1 MRCRRLLLLS
11 SALFALLLA
20 VLSRSDG
27 AVLRPDPGSPAAG
40 VSGPGAGESSLGPRR
55 RLFVSGEVA
64 STFLKRRSKRSTRGE
79 LAAEKRQRLSA
90 DERRKEYHEEQLN
103 EWENYVEEEQD
114 EQYERNREKVES
126 WRQWHYDGLYPSYQY
141 NRHVY

>member
-1 MRCRRLLLLS
+1 MKFIVICT
-11 SALFALLLA
+11 ALKDFGQAACGVLCA
-20 VLSRSDG
+20 VLIADVEALEKVEVYQSD
-27 AVLRPDPGSPAAG
+27 AWI
-40 VSGPGAGESSLGPRR
+40 
-55 RLFVSGEVA
+55 
-64 STFLKRRSKRSTRGE
+64 RGYYLQGWTIE
-79 LAAEKRQRLSA
+79 AEHRQRLSA

-126 WRQWHYDGLYPSYQY
+126 WRQWHYDGLYPPYRY